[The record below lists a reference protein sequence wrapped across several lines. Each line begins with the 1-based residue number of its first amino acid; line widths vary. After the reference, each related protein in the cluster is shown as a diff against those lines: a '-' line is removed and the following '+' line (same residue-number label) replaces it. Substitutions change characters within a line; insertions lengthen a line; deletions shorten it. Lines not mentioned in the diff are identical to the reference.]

1 MTVGD
6 QYLVQPHSQTA
17 GLCTG
22 LESHLRGNCFPL
34 LSTGIQKLRYSFSFP
49 KTAVKYNSG
58 AQRYCSLE
66 TVKYYGQNKSH
77 GKNQNCSTV
86 TNPMVA
92 TQDFQGTRQN
102 LGACGGI
109 AFSYSIIWDTL
120 GLHGQNGE
128 DKNLK
133 SHYPGILAWLGRLS
147 SSSALV
153 DLSSRVSAA
162 GDAASCTIC
171 LHLCPRG
178 QALQTTLW
186 GIIVVK

>member
-1 MTVGD
+1 MGD

-34 LSTGIQKLRYSFSFP
+34 LSTGIQKLRYSFSCL

-66 TVKYYGQNKSH
+66 RVKYFGQDESR
-77 GKNQNCSTV
+77 GKNRNCSTV
-86 TNPMVA
+86 TNPVVA

-102 LGACGGI
+102 LGAYGDI

-120 GLHGQNGE
+120 GLRGQNGE
-128 DKNLK
+128 GKKNLK

-147 SSSALV
+147 SNFALV
-153 DLSSRVSAA
+153 DCYL
-162 GDAASCTIC
+162 
-171 LHLCPRG
+171 P
-178 QALQTTLW
+178 
-186 GIIVVK
+186 